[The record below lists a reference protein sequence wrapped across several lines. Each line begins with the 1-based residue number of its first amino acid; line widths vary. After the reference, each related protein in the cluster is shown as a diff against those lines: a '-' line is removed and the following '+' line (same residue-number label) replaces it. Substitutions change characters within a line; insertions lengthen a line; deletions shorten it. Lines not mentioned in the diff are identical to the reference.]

1 MNVPRLVLIV
11 ALLFAPAAVF
21 AAPQKLPSRS
31 ASPRQVQLL
40 PEITGEKPQPLNV
53 PTPRPTVKATPRVL
67 ATPVSRAATPRPTPV
82 PLTMFPFALP
92 PLALPAP
99 LPNAPQTSAI
109 DVSFLND
116 APAGRAGF
124 VSTRGEHFIDGTGKP
139 LRLWGVNFNFSGA
152 FPSKEETPLIA
163 ARLARF
169 GFNAVRLHHYEGYA
183 APSGIW
189 KTAAIGSSRVKLPRE
204 FDPVQLD
211 RFDFFISELI
221 KRGIYID
228 LNLHVGRKTLEGE
241 GVLGAANLPEKDK
254 GVSYFDPKL
263 IGLQKDFSR
272 AILTHVNPYLKH
284 GLSAEPGVC
293 AVEMNN
299 EDSLLGLWLD
309 SSLQMPLEYS
319 RVLADRWNAWLKIRY
334 DEKTL
339 RAAWTEVSDPIGGE
353 NLLAQPLPPQIV
365 NADSVDAQVPV
376 AMNALP
382 HYNLTTVTGAQGK
395 VAVDT
400 ISGPTVD
407 GFVRPGITVSLDR
420 PGTVSWAFQL
430 NRDGLDVQENQPYTL
445 SFWARA
451 DTPRRIS
458 VNLWQDRAPTRFG
471 GFTGYA
477 NLTVNW
483 EKYTFV
489 FRPSNPDPGHS
500 RLSWNLGNQT
510 GQVQFGQFDL
520 RTGGSIAAPPEWT
533 LANGVPLIDPKTTQ
547 VLAARRDYAQ
557 FLGEIESDY
566 VKNMRAFLRDDLKV
580 RVPIWDTQAQ
590 FGGWGGI
597 ARETQSDAIDV
608 HAYWKHPDFGAGS
621 WNSVAWKVG
630 NVSMTTAAPT
640 DPLSAFALFRLR
652 GKPFVMSEW
661 NSGQPNDFGAE
672 TLPMIAAYAAW
683 QDWAGV
689 FLFDYHSGGDFGR
702 NRFENFFSID
712 TQPVKMATAPLSAL
726 LFRRPNPDA
735 STREA
740 DPLGDLDVACESV
753 TLTMPL
759 DLLWR
764 EVGGFATG
772 PTATP
777 LVRTWNDAGVSRAL
791 GWQKRVYINFGG
803 GGFPTAS
810 RVSADSPAQ
819 LVSDTGQVLW
829 DTRSNIFRVNAPR
842 SKVAVGSLG
851 GSKTFLDEL
860 SIAMPPSQSNWA
872 MFGLSSLDGAEVSRS
887 RRLLL
892 TACGKAENLNMGW
905 NKDRSSVGTKWGD
918 GPTQVEGISAD
929 IALSTDMANAT
940 VWALDEN
947 GNRNLS
953 IASTRGADGLLRFS
967 VGAQNRTLWYEIA
980 AP

>member
-1 MNVPRLVLIV
+1 M
-11 ALLFAPAAVF
+11 
-21 AAPQKLPSRS
+21 
-31 ASPRQVQLL
+31 
-40 PEITGEKPQPLNV
+40 
-53 PTPRPTVKATPRVL
+53 
-67 ATPVSRAATPRPTPV
+67 
-82 PLTMFPFALP
+82 
-92 PLALPAP
+92 
-99 LPNAPQTSAI
+99 
-109 DVSFLND
+109 
-116 APAGRAGF
+116 
-124 VSTRGEHFIDGTGKP
+124 
-139 LRLWGVNFNFSGA
+139 
-152 FPSKEETPLIA
+152 
-163 ARLARF
+163 
-169 GFNAVRLHHYEGYA
+169 RLHHYEGYA
-183 APSGIW
+183 APNGIW
-189 KTAAIGSSRVKLPRE
+189 KTAATGSSRVKLPRE

-241 GVLGAANLPEKDK
+241 GVAGAANLPEKDK

-263 IGLQKDFSR
+263 IQLQKDFSR

-284 GLSAEPGVC
+284 GLNAEPGVC
-293 AVEMNN
+293 AIEMNN

-309 SSLQMPLEYS
+309 SSLTMPLEYQ
-319 RVLADRWNAWLKIRY
+319 RVLAERWNDWLQKHY
-334 DEKTL
+334 DEKSL
-339 RAAWTEVSDPIGGE
+339 RAAWTEVSDPISGA
-353 NLLAQPLPPQIV
+353 NLIAQPFPPQII

-382 HYNLTTVTGAQGK
+382 RYSLATVTGAQGK

-407 GFVRPGITVSLDR
+407 GFVRPGITVSLAR

-458 VNLWQDRAPTRFG
+458 VNLWQDRAPSRFG

-483 EKYTFV
+483 EKYVFV

-500 RLSWNLGNQT
+500 RLSWNLGNQA
-510 GQVQFGQFDL
+510 GQVQFGEFDL
-520 RTGGSIAAPPEWT
+520 RSGGSIAAPSSWT
-533 LANGVPLIDPKTTQ
+533 LANSVPLIDPKTTQ

-557 FLGEIESDY
+557 FLGEIENDY
-566 VKNMRAFLRDDLKV
+566 VKSMRAFLRDDLKV
-580 RVPIWDTQAQ
+580 RVPIWNTQAQ
-590 FGGWGGI
+590 FGGWGGV

-608 HAYWKHPDFGAGS
+608 HAYWKHPDFGAGT
-621 WNSVAWKVG
+621 WNNVAWKVG

-683 QDWAGV
+683 QDWSAV
-689 FLFDYHSGGDFGR
+689 FLFDYHSSGDFNR

-726 LFRRPNPDA
+726 MFRRPNPDA
-735 STREA
+735 STRQA
-740 DPLGDLDVACESV
+740 NPLGDLDVAQDSV

-772 PTATP
+772 PSAAP
-777 LVRTWNDAGVSRAL
+777 LVRTWSDAGVSRAL
-791 GWQKRVYINFGG
+791 GWQKRVYVNLGSG
-803 GGFPTAS
+803 SFPTAS
-810 RVSADSPAQ
+810 RVDGDLPKQ
-819 LVSDTGQVLW
+819 LVSDTGQIFW
-829 DTRSNIFRVNAPR
+829 DTRSNVFRVDAPR
-842 SKVAVGSLG
+842 SKVAIGTLG
-851 GSKTFLDEL
+851 GRKTFLDEL
-860 SIAMPPSQSNWA
+860 SITMPPSVSNWA
-872 MFGLSSLDGAEVSRS
+872 MVGLSSLDGADVSSS

-892 TACGKAENLNMGW
+892 TVCGKAENLNMGW
-905 NKDRSSVGTKWGD
+905 NADRSSVGSKWGD
-918 GPTQVEGISAD
+918 GPTQVEGITAD
-929 IALSTDMANAT
+929 IALSTDLTNAT
-940 VWALDEN
+940 VWALDSS
-947 GNRNLS
+947 GNRNLRV
-953 IASTRGADGLLRFS
+953 ASTRGADGILRFS
-967 VGAQNRTLWYEIA
+967 AGPQNRTLWYEIA